1 MEDPYKIKQKG
12 ANPVRKGFYVFLRQL
27 VRMVMN
33 MSEKIKLL
41 TDSCCDIPPEV
52 AREYEIDILSFPI
65 TVDGKEY
72 RERIDFDAEEFYG
85 MLSKAAKIPTHA
97 QLIPIEFED
106 IYEKAYQEGYTD
118 LIFVSINSKGSS
130 TYANSKIAANSFYDN
145 HPEAK
150 ETFRF
155 HLIDSGC
162 YTMGYGMA
170 VIEAAKKIRR
180 GLSAKEVV
188 SSIEDWIK
196 HVRILF
202 VPLTLD
208 FAKKSGRISA
218 AAGFVGE
225 LLGLKPIITFEGGD
239 SVILEK
245 VRGEKA
251 VVPRLIQMVQETV
264 IPETPYSI
272 VHGGQPQLTGEL
284 TAEMEKHF
292 GKAEYVYPLGPVV
305 AINAG
310 PSVVG
315 VIYKSHEHDN

>member
-1 MEDPYKIKQKG
+1 
-12 ANPVRKGFYVFLRQL
+12 
-27 VRMVMN
+27 MN
-33 MSEKIKLL
+33 EKIKLL
-41 TDSCCDIPPEV
+41 TDSCCDIPPEI
-52 AREYEIDILSFPI
+52 AKEYGIEILSFPI

-72 RERIDFDAEEFYG
+72 RERVDFGAEEFFT
-85 MLSKAAKIPTHA
+85 MLSKAIKVPTHA

-106 IYEKAYQEGYTD
+106 VYEKAYEEGYTD
-118 LIFVSINSKGSS
+118 LVYVAINSKGSS
-130 TYANSKIAANSFYDN
+130 TFTNSKIAMNNFYDA
-145 HPEAK
+145 HPDAK
-150 ETFRF
+150 NSFRF

-180 GLSAKEVV
+180 GLTVKEIV
-188 SSIEDWIK
+188 SSIEDWVK

-225 LLGLKPIITFEGGD
+225 LLGLKPIITFKDGD

-251 VVPRLIQMVQETV
+251 VVPRLTEMMQENI

-272 VHGGQPQLTGEL
+272 VHGMQPQLTEEL
-284 TAEMEKHF
+284 TAELEKRF
-292 GKAEYVYPLGPVV
+292 GKAAYNYALGPVV

-310 PSVVG
+310 PNVVG
-315 VIYKSHEHDN
+315 VIYKSYEIDSH

>member
-1 MEDPYKIKQKG
+1 
-12 ANPVRKGFYVFLRQL
+12 
-27 VRMVMN
+27 MN
-33 MSEKIKLL
+33 EKIKLI

-52 AREYEIDILSFPI
+52 AEEYGIEILSFPI

-72 RERIDFDAEEFYG
+72 RERIDFSADEFYT
-85 MLSKAAKIPTHA
+85 MLSQTMKIPTHA

-106 IYEKAYQEGYTD
+106 VYEKAYAEGYTD
-118 LIFVSINSKGSS
+118 IIYVSINAKGSN
-130 TYANSKIAANSFYDN
+130 TYINSKIAANNFYDT
-145 HPEAK
+145 HPETK
-150 ETFRF
+150 RSFRF

-180 GLSAKEVV
+180 GLSVKEII
-188 SSIEDWIK
+188 SSIEDWVK

-208 FAKKSGRISA
+208 FAKKSGRVSA

-225 LLGLKPIITFEGGD
+225 LLGLKPIITFENGD

-251 VVPRLIQMVQETV
+251 VVPRLVEMMQQNI

-272 VHGGQPQLTGEL
+272 VHGMQPQLTGEL
-284 TAEMEKHF
+284 AAELEKKF
-292 GKAEYVYPLGPVV
+292 GKAAYIYPLGPVV

-310 PSVVG
+310 PNVVG
-315 VIYKSHEHDN
+315 VVYKSHEHDN

>member
-1 MEDPYKIKQKG
+1 
-12 ANPVRKGFYVFLRQL
+12 
-27 VRMVMN
+27 MN
-33 MSEKIKLL
+33 EKIKLL
-41 TDSCCDIPPEV
+41 TDSCCDIPQDIAAEFDI
-52 AREYEIDILSFPI
+52 EILSFPI
-65 TVDGKEY
+65 TVEGKEY
-72 RERIDFDAEEFYG
+72 RERIDFGADEFFT
-85 MLSKAAKIPTHA
+85 MLTKAAKVPTHA

-106 IYEKAYQEGYTD
+106 IYEKAYAEGYSD
-118 LIFVSINSKGSS
+118 LIYVSINSKGSS
-130 TYANSKIAANSFYDN
+130 TFSNSKVAMNNFYEN

-170 VIEAAKKIRR
+170 VVEAAKKIRR
-180 GLSAKEVV
+180 GLSVKEIV
-188 SSIEDWIK
+188 SSIKDWVK

-225 LLGLKPIITFEGGD
+225 LLGLKPIITFEEGD

-251 VVPRLIQMVQETV
+251 VIPRLIEMVQENI

-272 VHGGQPQLTGEL
+272 VHGMQPQLTGEL
-284 TAEMEKHF
+284 AAEMEKRF
-292 GKAEYVYPLGPVV
+292 GKAAYNYSLGPVV

-310 PSVVG
+310 PNVIG
-315 VIYKSHEHDN
+315 IIYKSHEHDGK